1 MERILR
7 KEIVAIEIE
16 EILAEHFNAFDVLL
30 QTVDTEDGHMVYAD
44 IADYKYN

>member
-7 KEIVAIEIE
+7 KEISVIEIE

-30 QTVDTEDGHMVYAD
+30 KIADTEDGQMIYAE
-44 IADYKYN
+44 IVDYK

>member
-7 KEIVAIEIE
+7 KEIATIEIE

-30 QTVDTEDGHMVYAD
+30 KIIDTEDGQMIYAE
-44 IADYKYN
+44 IVDYK